1 MFFIIN
7 YYKKLALKGFSG
19 EKVVFVA
26 SDDSNAIKEF
36 RNKYKDFRF
45 IDKKFYFSS
54 TAINDKKYSP
64 NNLLHTIIDIHFLAR
79 SDFLVCTMSSN
90 VRNDIFSQTKYILKF
105 LSNSYV
111 DYRTN

>member
-1 MFFIIN
+1 MFFVTN

-26 SDDSNAIKEF
+26 SDDSNAIQEL
-36 RNKYKDFRF
+36 RNKYKDFKF
-45 IDKKFYFSS
+45 VDKKFYFSE
-54 TAINDKKYSP
+54 TAINDEKYSP

-90 VRNDIFSQTKYILKF
+90 VKNDIFKVRKSLKNIYF
-105 LSNSYV
+105 V
-111 DYRTN
+111 EIFVK